1 VRGLRWKRSSRT
13 RYSSRPPDPES
24 VADVVT
30 AALRRS
36 DHPDGDVVQWAIDEA
51 VELGY
56 MTREDA
62 GGLRGLTGA
71 TKVHRAQ
78 GHRRAARPT

>member
-1 VRGLRWKRSSRT
+1 
-13 RYSSRPPDPES
+13 
-24 VADVVT
+24 
-30 AALRRS
+30 
-36 DHPDGDVVQWAIDEA
+36 VQWAIDEA

-56 MTREDA
+56 MTRGDA